1 MNCLTLGTFG
11 CCFARLCSSSF
22 RPARIWSSWAW
33 VSLPS
38 WTILSS
44 TFFSTSGLRLSSALA
59 LVVAVVAWS
68 CAWPGPAGVN
78 GWNEATAAPPM
89 SPVAKTPAA
98 TARVTFLASTWTLLA
113 HSRGR
118 SPYSSL
124 YHKAGR
130 LVSRLPAFEAPV
142 RASYGLLTIRG
153 CPLDPPAGRTPARDG
168 VRPARRLRG
177 RRGRSL
183 RQGRGPRRR
192 RRLAHPG
199 ARRRRVRGRH
209 LPTAARDDRPWAVG
223 DPGSCARALGP
234 LRRVARTSRVSVGGT
249 RGRPHRV
256 RPERP
261 ADRAPAG
268 LRRGRR
274 REALR
279 VLLSGGPGRARRGAA
294 RRGPRA

>member
-89 SPVAKTPAA
+89 RPVAKTPAA

-168 VRPARRLRG
+168 VRPAR
-177 RRGRSL
+177 
-183 RQGRGPRRR
+183 
-192 RRLAHPG
+192 G

-223 DPGSCARALGP
+223 DPGSCARAVGP
-234 LRRVARTSRVSVGGT
+234 LRRVARASRVSVGGA

-279 VLLSGGPGRARRGAA
+279 VLLSGGPGRARRGAS
-294 RRGPRA
+294 RRGPRT